1 MTKETISTMYSF
13 IARIIS
19 LLEEELDLLGTEKS
33 KSKIMIKKHIT
44 DLLNK
49 LVNLIIQLNKLRAE
63 EKLKENL
70 IMAEED
76 ATIIAE
82 FLKKS
87 LRKMEQK

>member
-1 MTKETISTMYSF
+1 MTKDTISTMYSF
-13 IARIIS
+13 IARIIA
-19 LLEEELDLLGTEKS
+19 LLEDELDALGKEKS

-44 DLLNK
+44 ELLNK
-49 LVNLIIQLNKLRAE
+49 LVNLIIQLNKLSAE

-82 FLKKS
+82 FLRRS
-87 LRKMEQK
+87 LRKMTQ

>member
-1 MTKETISTMYSF
+1 MNKETISTIYSF
-13 IARIIS
+13 IARIVS

-49 LVNLIIQLNKLRAE
+49 LVNLIVQLNKLHAE

-76 ATIIAE
+76 AAIIAE
-82 FLKKS
+82 FLKRS

>member
-1 MTKETISTMYSF
+1 MTKDTISTMYSF